1 MVSLNNGINNLLSSE
16 FNCFLFC
23 LATVGRVGWFNNWV
37 AFMDNMLQIQILKE
51 DTRSL
56 YVPTSLQKLLI
67 NVKKHSS
74 ILQTL
79 SKEKPGN

>member
-1 MVSLNNGINNLLSSE
+1 M
-16 FNCFLFC
+16 FFFY

-56 YVPTSLQKLLI
+56 YVPTSLQKLFI
-67 NVKKHSS
+67 NVKNHSL

-79 SKEKPGN
+79 SEEKPGN